1 MIESWQRALDEREHQ
16 EDQWCQADEEFL
28 DLDKELA
35 TITAG
40 LDKGTITPAEAEARL
55 SELDEDINHFES
67 GDHHNEERSAAIKI
81 LRERLENGV

>member
-1 MIESWQRALDEREHQ
+1 MESWQIDLEARDRE
-16 EDQWCQADEEFL
+16 EVRWEQADKEFL

-40 LDKGTITPAEAEARL
+40 LDKGTITYAEAESRL

-67 GDHHNEERSAAIKI
+67 GDHHNEERCAAIKI
-81 LRERLENGV
+81 LRERLESGV